1 MSKTVDKIRIA
12 SMVALVAFSTAF
24 AEVSDECL
32 DELADAPEKLDN
44 FSLTSYPVDLVTV
57 KGKCSI
63 PVLGGFLCKPETV
76 GLSAKCVKELPT
88 DLAGVQ
94 KLLIDMAPDMVRSFI
109 ADQLGIKK
117 DRVPTDVKDLKSFAI
132 DIGAEK
138 AADALGVEADEIPRD
153 LKGMEGFVSD
163 EARKKAAKA
172 LGVEKSAIPKDK
184 SKLAPFIK
192 EQAKKKIA
200 SELGMK
206 PAEVKL
212 SASAL
217 KEYAKEDKSLAP
229 VGRLVQAA
237 NILGILSTVNG
248 ACALLKC
255 ADEGSSP
262 KSRAAPGED
271 EEELDEYID
280 EEEEEK
286 PAKQPKEVQSRDED
300 DEDDEEEEEEDR
312 PAKKPASKKTKS
324 KDKKESDDG
333 GTRFGVR
340 LAYNG
345 SAVRLEGEDHGLGHG
360 LEIGG
365 VANIPFTE
373 NLGLNAGLN
382 VLYRTPANMENLKIY
397 EWVLSIPVLCRY
409 GFLDGLI
416 YAEAG
421 IQTDFPLMTEYYDG
435 AIYAEF
441 KSRAGLD
448 LSVALGFGYNIND
461 NFGLGLRFIYGA
473 TEFNKDL
480 GGYKLIQGN
489 LGLTYLF

>member
-1 MSKTVDKIRIA
+1 MDKIRIA
-12 SMVALVAFSTAF
+12 SMVALVAFSTAL

-88 DLAGVQ
+88 DLGGVQ
-94 KLLIDMAPDMVRSFI
+94 KLLIDMAPDMIRSFV

-153 LKGMEGFVSD
+153 LKGMEGFISD

-200 SELGMK
+200 SELGIK
-206 PAEVKL
+206 ASEVNL

-217 KEYAKEDKSLAP
+217 KKYAKEDKSLAP
-229 VGRLVQAA
+229 VASLVAAA
-237 NILGILSTVNG
+237 NILGILNTVNG

-262 KSRAAPGED
+262 KSRAASAED
-271 EEELDEYID
+271 DDELDEYID

-286 PAKQPKEVQSRDED
+286 PAKESKQVQRDED
-300 DEDDEEEEEEDR
+300 EEDYEEEEEER
-312 PAKKPASKKTKS
+312 PAKKPASKKAKS
-324 KDKKESDDG
+324 KDEKESDDG

-345 SAVRLEGEDHGLGHG
+345 SAVRLEGEDQGLGHG

-421 IQTDFPLMTEYYDG
+421 IQTDFPLMTESYDG
-435 AIYAEF
+435 ENYAEF